1 MSTRIKRRC
10 SVPGCTGTKH
20 LFYLP
25 ADPALKTQWVKF
37 IFNEELERV
46 WKNTCVCHLH
56 FSDHLFENKGQVD
69 TGFAKKLLL
78 RRGALPTIFKVEQAA
93 KINPKETAGA
103 ATDSGR
109 LAVVHRVFTK
119 EENEE
124 VRIGETFQVKD
135 EEIKTEVK
143 DEEMVIDETVKDS
156 LQEQTALL
164 WHAWQPLPQ
173 THFQSLTTDA
183 KYEGVVD
190 KVASTKKRAKISHDV
205 LGEEPATHV
214 PAVSVTTATESS
226 QLPMIQYPTYQ
237 THASMYLEPAVIYSW
252 KTAQEEVLKKISRSA
267 KYGSYSLMHLECN
280 RILDIQLVQVRPNAY
295 IQWN

>member
-1 MSTRIKRRC
+1 MPKKCVFGCQESKVLFGLPKNECIRQKWLDFVSANHTRKLRKI
-10 SVPGCTGTKH
+10 
-20 LFYLP
+20 
-25 ADPALKTQWVKF
+25 
-37 IFNEELERV
+37 
-46 WKNTCVCHLH
+46 TCVCERH
-56 FSDHLFENKGQVD
+56 FTSDWFVNKTEFD
-69 TGFAKKLLL
+69 
-78 RRGALPTIFKVEQAA
+78 RGLVTRLVLKTAAYPSVLCVVEPKA
-93 KINPKETAGA
+93 KETAGA